1 MTKVIKGG
9 TVVTADRT
17 WQADVLIEG
26 EKIVE
31 IGQNLKGDEVVD
43 ATDAYVIPGG
53 IDPHTHLEMPFMGT
67 TAAETFESG
76 TFAAASGGTTMLVD
90 FVLPGA
96 DGSLISAL
104 KEWDRKSAPQICA
117 DISYHMAITSWNEG
131 VFDEMAEV
139 VKRGVNT
146 FKHFMAYKGALMVED
161 DEMFASFQRCAALGA
176 LPLVHAENGDVV
188 AALQEKY
195 MAEGLT
201 GPEGHA
207 YSRPPEVEGEAANRA
222 IMIADTAGVPLYIV
236 HVSCEQAHEAIRR
249 ARQKGMRVFGEP
261 LIQHL
266 TLDEGEYFNQDWDY
280 AARRVMSPPFRDKV
294 HQDSLWAGLAAGSL
308 QVVATDHAAF
318 TTEQKRMGL
327 EGFPLIPNGTGGLED
342 RLAVLWTRGVETGR
356 LTPNEFVAVT
366 SSNIAKILNVY
377 PLKGAI
383 VEGADAD
390 ICVWDPKISK
400 TISATSQKS
409 IIDYNVF
416 EGFEVTAQARYTLS
430 RGEVIWADG
439 QNSQPRPGRGRFVPR
454 PAFPAVNKA
463 LSRWKELTA
472 PRQVMRDPTNIPSG
486 V

>member
-9 TVVTADRT
+9 TIVTADRSYT
-17 WQADVLIEG
+17 ADVLIDG
-26 EKIVE
+26 GKIIE
-31 IGQNLKGDEVVD
+31 IGQNLKGDETID
-43 ATDAYVIPGG
+43 ASDAYVIPGG

-76 TFAAASGGTTMLVD
+76 TFAAAAGGTTMIVD
-90 FVLPGA
+90 FVLPGE
-96 DGSLISAL
+96 DGSLLNAVDS
-104 KEWDRKSAPQICA
+104 WDKKTAPQCCA
-117 DISYHMAITSWNEG
+117 DFSYHMAITGWNETI
-131 VFDEMAEV
+131 FNEMEQV

-146 FKHFMAYKGALMVED
+146 FKHFMAYKGALMIED
-161 DEMFASFQRCAALGA
+161 DEMYASFSRCAALGA

-195 MAEGLT
+195 MNEGIT

-222 IMIADTAGVPLYIV
+222 IMIADAAGVPLYIV

-249 ARQKGMRVFGEP
+249 ARQKGMRVYGEP

-266 TLDEGEYFNQDWDY
+266 TLDETEYFNKDWEY
-280 AARRVMSPPFRDKV
+280 AARRVMSPPFRSAD
-294 HQDSLWAGLAAGSL
+294 HQASLWAGLSAGSL

-318 TTEQKRMGL
+318 TTEQKHMGDS
-327 EGFPLIPNGTGGLED
+327 GFPMIPNGTGGLEE
-342 RLAVLWTRGVETGR
+342 RLAVLWTKGVETGR
-356 LTPNEFVAVT
+356 ITPNEFVATT
-366 SSNIAKILNVY
+366 STNIAKILNVY
-377 PLKGAI
+377 PQKGAI
-383 VEGADAD
+383 AVGADAD
-390 ICVWDPKISK
+390 VVVWDPKLSK
-400 TISATSQKS
+400 TVSATTQKS

-430 RGEVIWADG
+430 RGDVIWAHG
-439 QNSQPRPGRGRFVPR
+439 QNSQPQPGRGKFVPR

-463 LSRWKELTA
+463 LSKWKEVTA
-472 PRQVMRDPTNIPSG
+472 PKGVQRDPMNIPSG